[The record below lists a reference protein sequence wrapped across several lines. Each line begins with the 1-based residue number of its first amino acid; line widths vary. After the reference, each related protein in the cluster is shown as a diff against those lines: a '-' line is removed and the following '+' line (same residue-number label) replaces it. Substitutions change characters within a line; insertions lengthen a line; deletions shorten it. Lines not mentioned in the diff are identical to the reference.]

1 MYGSGME
8 DVYQSHSLDQDAKM
22 FVNQDSNHSNNQ
34 HPKMS
39 KNEGN
44 YYESTYH
51 QAGRP
56 NDQEQLV
63 EDQIQSDHQEE
74 FSPNDQQD
82 LKIPAK
88 AKLNHD
94 SNYGLRPIT
103 SSEYTD
109 DDIQTLIQYL
119 DQYEMTSDDPELKS
133 NDIPEPEQESNQE
146 PSVSSREEKAIATKI
161 LATEKLNILNDI
173 QVSENI
179 NMTIFDE
186 TDMYEMNE
194 MNVMNDF
201 YDEFGDSEVSDSNIT
216 EIFLTSGCQKL
227 DSNQITFIA
236 FVLFTRFGVYRK

>member
-1 MYGSGME
+1 ME

-94 SNYGLRPIT
+94 SNYELRPIT
-103 SSEYTD
+103 NSEDTD

-119 DQYEMTSDDPELKS
+119 DQYDMTSDDPELKS
-133 NDIPEPEQESNQE
+133 NDTPEPEQESNQD

-161 LATEKLNILNDI
+161 LATEKLNIFNDI
-173 QVSENI
+173 QVSGSI
-179 NMTIFDE
+179 NMTLFDE

-216 EIFLTSGCQKL
+216 EIFLTSGCQKWNP
-227 DSNQITFIA
+227 NQITIIA
-236 FVLFTRFGVYRK
+236 FVLFPSFGICRK